1 MHVRNVSNLLW
12 EASCLSK
19 LERESR
25 DMCMFYYKR
34 TLAGASEAALASGP
48 VRKDLEGGCVQ
59 DGTCRSAA
67 ISVGHYMQNDSTDRW
82 TLLRE

>member
-1 MHVRNVSNLLW
+1 MVPRSI
-12 EASCLSK
+12 LSQLA
-19 LERESR
+19 LERSPIVESR

-34 TLAGASEAALASGP
+34 TLAGASEAALASGA

-82 TLLRE
+82 ALLRE